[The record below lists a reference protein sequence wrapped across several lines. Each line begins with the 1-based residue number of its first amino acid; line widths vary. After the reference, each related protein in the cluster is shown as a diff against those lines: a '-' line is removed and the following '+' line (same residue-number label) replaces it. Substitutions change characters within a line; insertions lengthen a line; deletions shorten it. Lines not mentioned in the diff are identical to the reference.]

1 MTKREALL
9 LTAAAALGAVLA
21 GLTEWGMVLRAG
33 LGLIDGIGDGLRALS
48 GLGYAGN
55 LAAWAICLAAAG
67 LPLGWLWYQRRRRRL
82 YWEDALLLLAAQ
94 LLYSLYRL
102 ANRAALIGQETLEL
116 TGVWALAAGGAL
128 FATLAGYAVL
138 RLLRRLEKEA
148 GLSRLFRGLL
158 TGAAALLVFLAVWG
172 ALSGFLAQAAAV
184 TAGNTGDPAGA
195 ARTNG
200 VGAVLTLLGLTPSFL
215 GAAVLLWGA
224 RLARALEREPFGA
237 ETVELCRITAERCR
251 RTAQCAILLCVGGNL
266 LQLLLLP
273 QLRKVSFTMTLPLV
287 SVALSAALFL
297 LCRYFQQ
304 GKAIHDDN
312 QSII

>member
-1 MTKREALL
+1 MCIR
-9 LTAAAALGAVLA
+9 
-21 GLTEWGMVLRAG
+21 
-33 LGLIDGIGDGLRALS
+33 DS
-48 GLGYAGN
+48 
-55 LAAWAICLAAAG
+55 
-67 LPLGWLWYQRRRRRL
+67 
-82 YWEDALLLLAAQ
+82 
-94 LLYSLYRL
+94 
-102 ANRAALIGQETLEL
+102 
-116 TGVWALAAGGAL
+116 
-128 FATLAGYAVL
+128 
-138 RLLRRLEKEA
+138 
-148 GLSRLFRGLL
+148 
-158 TGAAALLVFLAVWG
+158 
-172 ALSGFLAQAAAV
+172 
-184 TAGNTGDPAGA
+184 
-195 ARTNG
+195 
-200 VGAVLTLLGLTPSFL
+200 
-215 GAAVLLWGA
+215 LWGA

>member
-1 MTKREALL
+1 M
-9 LTAAAALGAVLA
+9 
-21 GLTEWGMVLRAG
+21 
-33 LGLIDGIGDGLRALS
+33 
-48 GLGYAGN
+48 
-55 LAAWAICLAAAG
+55 
-67 LPLGWLWYQRRRRRL
+67 
-82 YWEDALLLLAAQ
+82 
-94 LLYSLYRL
+94 
-102 ANRAALIGQETLEL
+102 
-116 TGVWALAAGGAL
+116 
-128 FATLAGYAVL
+128 
-138 RLLRRLEKEA
+138 
-148 GLSRLFRGLL
+148 FRGLL

-224 RLARALEREPFGA
+224 RLAGHWSGTLRA

-312 QSII
+312 RHYLRARHGHTGISERCAQGAGHDGQGAVRQGRHHRGKPFHPAQREGKRRAVPYHQPHLLLPGL